1 MKYNFQLLVTYI
13 QNNNNKVWIVNVIA
27 SWFVPLVKCQQHTY
41 YSLVKL
47 EENNKNR
54 IWKCTI
60 QRQQHPLFSHPSIMC
75 SKNKLASTYSRLHI
89 DTTPNAP
96 DRRCLTDCPSTS
108 SFHSWLFFPFILIC
122 TARLICCE
130 KTSNNRVFFFL
141 ILILEEIWNL
151 DPYDER

>member
-1 MKYNFQLLVTYI
+1 MTIWNTISNFCFTYI

-75 SKNKLASTYSRLHI
+75 SKNKLASTYSMLHI

-96 DRRCLTDCPSTS
+96 DRRYLLNRLSKYIFIPLLTFFS
-108 SFHSWLFFPFILIC
+108 LFFLIN
-122 TARLICCE
+122 TAHLICCE
-130 KTSNNRVFFFL
+130 KTSNNRVFFF
-141 ILILEEIWNL
+141 
-151 DPYDER
+151 